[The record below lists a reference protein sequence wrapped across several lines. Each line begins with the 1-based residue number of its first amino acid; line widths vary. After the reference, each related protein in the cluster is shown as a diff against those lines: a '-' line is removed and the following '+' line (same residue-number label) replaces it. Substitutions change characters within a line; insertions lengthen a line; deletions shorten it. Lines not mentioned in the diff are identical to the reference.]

1 MFKSVKNF
9 QSAAEQQIEN
19 LNIKIKE
26 QTQKLNQ
33 IKACRADTVER
44 YKSLCDDQISSLLN
58 GELPEKL
65 ELEPVYEFRRSPLY
79 QNPPSNA

>member
-1 MFKSVKNF
+1 M
-9 QSAAEQQIEN
+9 

-26 QTQKLNQ
+26 QTQKLNK
-33 IKACRADTVER
+33 IKACRADAVER

-65 ELEPVYEFRRSPLY
+65 EQEPVYEFRRSPLY
-79 QNPPSNA
+79 KDPP